1 MTDSWQVLLPPEI
14 DPSGPQSIA
23 ECAECTGMDEYE
35 SVDAALDDIDRYD
48 AVVVRVAPLDSDVI
62 ADADRLKVIAKHG
75 SGLDNVDIDAAAERD
90 IVVCNT
96 PGVNARSV
104 AEHAI
109 ALLFGVQRNLHTADR
124 HVRDGG
130 WDRDAH
136 RGHEIDGDSI
146 GMMGF
151 GSIGREVGRIAEGIG
166 LDVIVYDSHRDDSV
180 RDGIVRV
187 PTLTELCER
196 SDIVSLHVP
205 LTDETRG
212 AISTEQLDALGE
224 DGVVINTAR
233 GGVVDEDAL
242 IDALDRD
249 AIGGAGLD
257 TFENEPPG
265 EDNPLVDDDR
275 VLLTPHIGGVT
286 VEALRRMSEG
296 ACENVRTVYEGGIPG
311 STVNR
316 EAVEGAIQ

>member
-1 MTDSWQVLLPPEI
+1 MTDSWRVLLPRAI
-14 DPSGPQSIA
+14 DPSGPQSITDF
-23 ECAECTGMDEYE
+23 AECTGMDEYE
-35 SVDAALDDIDRYD
+35 SVDAALDDIGRYD
-48 AVVVRVAPLDSDVI
+48 AVVVRVAPLDADVLG
-62 ADADRLKVIAKHG
+62 DADRLKVIAKHG
-75 SGLDNVDIDAAAERD
+75 SGLDNVDVDAAGERD

-130 WDRDAH
+130 WDRDAY
-136 RGHEIDGDSI
+136 RGRELAGDTI
-146 GMMGF
+146 GLMGF
-151 GSIGREVGRIAEGIG
+151 GSIAKETAKMAEGIG
-166 LDVIVYDSHRDDSV
+166 LDVIVYDPHHDDSV
-180 RDGIVRV
+180 RDSVVRV
-187 PTLTELCER
+187 ATLTELFER

-212 AISTEQLDALGE
+212 AIGAEQLDALGE
-224 DGVVINTAR
+224 TGVLINTAR
-233 GGVVDEDAL
+233 GGVIDEDAL
-242 IDALDRD
+242 VDALDRD

-257 TFENEPPG
+257 TFENEPL
-265 EDNPLVDDDR
+265 DDSPLVDDDR

-286 VEALRRMSEG
+286 VEALTRMSEG
-296 ACENVRTVYEGGIPG
+296 ACENVRTVYEGGIPD

-316 EAVEGAIQ
+316 EAIEGALQ